1 MLTAIIIDDEIQSIN
16 YLKGLLNDTFND
28 VQIIAQ
34 TQSAKEGVELI
45 ESMKPD
51 VVFLDIQLQT
61 TTGFEVLSQLRNRN
75 FALIF
80 TTAYEQYALKAIKF
94 AAIDYLLKPIDK
106 IELIEAINKVKNNRD
121 DSKMQKSISVF
132 LDNIDKT
139 KRQKLAIST
148 TSSIIVVVITD
159 ILYCEADGPYT
170 YFYIKG
176 GNDRIISSRHLKEYE
191 DLLSEHN
198 FFRVHKSYLINVKE
212 VKQYLKSDGGRVLL
226 SNGAKLEVSDK
237 RKEDL
242 MKILSNEMH
251 FLK

>member
-16 YLKGLLNDTFND
+16 YLKGLLSDTFND
-28 VQIIAQ
+28 VQIVAQ

-45 ESMKPD
+45 ESLKPD

-61 TTGFEVLSQLRNRN
+61 TTGFELLSQLRNRN

-121 DSKMQKSISVF
+121 ESKMQKSISVF

-148 TSSIIVVVITD
+148 TNSIIVVIITD

-176 GNDRIISSRHLKEYE
+176 GNERVISSRHLKEYE
-191 DLLSEHN
+191 ELLAEHN
-198 FFRVHKSYLINVKE
+198 FFRVHKSYLINIKE

-242 MKILSNEMH
+242 MKILSNEIH